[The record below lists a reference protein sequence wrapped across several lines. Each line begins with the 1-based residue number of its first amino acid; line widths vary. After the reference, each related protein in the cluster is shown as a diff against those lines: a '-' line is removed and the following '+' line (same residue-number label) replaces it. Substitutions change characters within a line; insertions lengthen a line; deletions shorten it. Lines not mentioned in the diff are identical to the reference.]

1 MVTKKINTA
10 RKAQIV
16 TWFSAFLFSYTE
28 PCLILGTIM
37 RPVTDAVRVSRAKLA
52 YILDS
57 MGCNLASFSPPI
69 SSYGPFITGLI
80 ATQLAAA
87 SISANEWGVYI
98 RMFPFNLYGIF
109 AMLTVL
115 IVTIAGLDF
124 GPMYREEKRARE
136 TGKLLPDDAEPII
149 SEKKGEFSKRL

>member
-1 MVTKKINTA
+1 MFICYKKTGAAEAFAKVVTKKINTA

-87 SISANEWGVYI
+87 SISANEWGSIYKDVSIQFIWNFCYANC
-98 RMFPFNLYGIF
+98 FNSYNCWIGF
-109 AMLTVL
+109 WTYV
-115 IVTIAGLDF
+115 
-124 GPMYREEKRARE
+124 
-136 TGKLLPDDAEPII
+136 
-149 SEKKGEFSKRL
+149 